1 MEGERI
7 RYRTYE
13 EMYVGQFD
21 DVIRYVRRYVRNNEM
36 AVEDIVQEVFLVAYL
51 QWEIRVRNHE
61 NIPGYLKKVARN
73 KILKWFE
80 QQSRFY
86 PNDSA
91 LLEWEA
97 FQEGASGRPDAYQ
110 MIEFYSSAEQTL
122 PKQDLQMLRSYYEYG
137 YKASE
142 LSPVLGI
149 TESNFKMRI
158 ARMKAKLKK
167 SMKFWVLMPL
177 CVVVWTMS
185 RL

>member
-7 RYRTYE
+7 HYRTYE

-21 DVIRYVRRYVRNNEM
+21 DVVRYVRRHVRHNEM
-36 AVEDIVQEVFLVAYL
+36 AVEDIMQEVFLVAYL
-51 QWEIRVRNHE
+51 QWETKVRDHE

-86 PNDSA
+86 PDEQE

-97 FQEGASGRPDAYQ
+97 FQKGSSGKPDAYQ
-110 MIEFYSSAEQTL
+110 MVEFYSSAEQTL
-122 PKQDLQMLRSYYEYG
+122 PEMDLQMLRGYYEYG

-142 LSPVLGI
+142 LSPVWGI

-167 SMKFWVLMPL
+167 SMKFWAFIL
-177 CVVVWTMS
+177 CVVVWTSS